1 MFIRIQTNRA
11 KLREVIT
18 LFGGNSQ
25 TSEFLVALRPLP
37 KERFTFYV
45 AYASV
50 DKESKNNKLLETI
63 KNHKEITEL
72 EFNSKVSEIKY
83 SWTAGNRN
91 V

>member
-18 LFGGNSQ
+18 LFGNHAQ
-25 TSEFLVALRPLP
+25 PTEYLIAPRPLP
-37 KERFTFYV
+37 KENFKFYV

-50 DKESKNNKLLETI
+50 IEGKSNNKLLESI
-63 KNHKEITEL
+63 KNNKAMSKS
-72 EFNSKVSEIKY
+72 EFDREVNAIKY
-83 SWTAGNRN
+83 SWVAGDKN

>member
-11 KLREVIT
+11 KLREVIA
-18 LFGGNSQ
+18 LFDGYSQ
-25 TSEFLVALRPLP
+25 ASEYLVAPRPLP

-50 DKESKNNKLLETI
+50 NNESKNNKLLETI

-72 EFNSKVSEIKY
+72 EFNNTVIKIKY
-83 SWTAGNRN
+83 SWVAGKKN

>member
-18 LFGGNSQ
+18 LFGNYAQ
-25 TSEFLVALRPLP
+25 PTEFLIAPRPLP
-37 KERFTFYV
+37 KENFKFYV

-50 DKESKNNKLLETI
+50 INGAKNNKLLESI
-63 KNHKEITEL
+63 KNNKSMTKS
-72 EFNSKVSEIKY
+72 EFNKEVNAIKY
-83 SWTAGNRN
+83 SWVAGEKN